1 MKPTK
6 RSRVYRFPENQRAA
20 AQTLGAQLGK
30 LAEETAEAV
39 AAFDD
44 GEGNARIIEELWDV
58 IQAAEG
64 ALRKF
69 GPLAVLKGLVRVKL
83 KSHRRGDYREG
94 GKR

>member
-6 RSRVYRFPENQRAA
+6 RTQMYLFPENQRAA

-39 AAFDD
+39 AAYDD
-44 GEGNARIIEELWDV
+44 GEGSARVIEELWDV

-69 GPLAVLKGLVRVKL
+69 KKIDVCFGMIRVAVKC
-83 KSHRRGDYREG
+83 SMRGDYRKG
-94 GKR
+94 SHD

>member
-6 RSRVYRFPENQRAA
+6 RTQMYLFPENQRAA
-20 AQTLGAQLGK
+20 AHTLGAQLGK

-39 AAFDD
+39 AAYDER
-44 GEGNARIIEELWDV
+44 EGSARIVEELWDV

-69 GPLAVLKGLVRVKL
+69 SFGIVLNGLASVTL
-83 KSHRRGDYREG
+83 KSYRRGDYREG
-94 GKR
+94 SHD

>member
-1 MKPTK
+1 MKPTQ
-6 RSRVYRFPENQRAA
+6 RIWMYRFPENQRAA

-39 AAFDD
+39 AAYDD
-44 GEGNARIIEELWDV
+44 GEGRMRVIEELWDV

-69 GPLAVLKGLVRVKL
+69 SMIYVLKGLALVKI
-83 KSHRRGDYREG
+83 KSHRRGDYRKGSHE
-94 GKR
+94 

>member
-6 RSRVYRFPENQRAA
+6 RSKVYRFPENQRAA
-20 AQTLGAQLGK
+20 AETLGAQLGK

-39 AAFDD
+39 AAYDD
-44 GEGNARIIEELWDV
+44 GEGSARVIEEVWDV

-69 GPLAVLKGLVRVKL
+69 SPTLVVMGLVRVKM
-83 KSHRRGDYREG
+83 KSHRRGDYTKG
-94 GKR
+94 GRR